1 MRGRVGVA
9 RAGGGQCAMWGGLW
23 WAVRS
28 LQVGVGEGARVTRAG
43 ARVHARRGAVCG
55 ASITRLLPKAGRI
68 FLRARRALLAFY
80 QVGGGLRWRQS
91 RFSSGLG
98 RFSVAI
104 W

>member
-55 ASITRLLPKAGRI
+55 ASITRLLPKAGED
-68 FLRARRALLAFY
+68 LSASATSAFGVFSGRGEGDR
-80 QVGGGLRWRQS
+80 VGGKDGSCPAWGDS
-91 RFSSGLG
+91 R
-98 RFSVAI
+98 
-104 W
+104 